1 MNQARG
7 DGTLQGK
14 VVMVTGANAG
24 MGKEIALSLA
34 GKGATLVMV
43 SRNAERGEAARA
55 DVQQKTGNQAVE
67 LVVADISSL
76 PSVRELAQQ
85 FQARH
90 AQLHVLVN
98 NAGVTLPKRLE
109 TADGLET
116 AMATNHFGPFLLT
129 NLLIPA
135 LKAGAPSRVVTV
147 SSAAHAMGKMDFD
160 DLQSS
165 RSYSEIRVYNQSK
178 LANVLFTYELARRLA
193 GTGVTANAVEPGFV
207 KTDMKVPFPYS
218 FFSFM
223 RGPVLEGA
231 KPTVFLAASPEVEG
245 VSGKFFSSKGV
256 AISSSKPSYDE
267 AAAKRLWDISAKLT
281 RLDGDDKTV
290 S

>member
-1 MNQARG
+1 MR
-7 DGTLQGK
+7 DGTLQGR
-14 VVMVTGANAG
+14 VAMVTGANSG
-24 MGKEIALSLA
+24 MGREIALALA

-55 DVQQKTGNQAVE
+55 DVQQRTGNQAVE
-67 LVVADISSL
+67 LLVADISSL
-76 PSVRELAQQ
+76 QSVRALAQQ

-98 NAGVTLPKRLE
+98 NAGVTLPKRSE

-135 LKAGAPSRVVTV
+135 LKAGSPSRVVTV
-147 SSAAHAMGKMDFD
+147 SSAAHSMGKMDFD
-160 DLQSS
+160 DLQSA
-165 RSYSEIRVYNQSK
+165 RGYSEIRVYNQSK

-207 KTDMKVPFPYS
+207 RTDMKVPFPYS

-223 RGPVLEGA
+223 RGPVLDGA
-231 KPTVFLAASPEVEG
+231 KPTVFLASSPEVEG

-256 AISSSKPSYDE
+256 AVSSSKLSYDE
-267 AAAKRLWDISAKLT
+267 AAAKRLWDMSAKLT
-281 RLDGDDKTV
+281 RLNGEDKAGQR
-290 S
+290 

>member
-1 MNQARG
+1 
-7 DGTLQGK
+7 
-14 VVMVTGANAG
+14 
-24 MGKEIALSLA
+24 
-34 GKGATLVMV
+34 
-43 SRNAERGEAARA
+43 
-55 DVQQKTGNQAVE
+55 
-67 LVVADISSL
+67 
-76 PSVRELAQQ
+76 
-85 FQARH
+85 
-90 AQLHVLVN
+90 
-98 NAGVTLPKRLE
+98 
-109 TADGLET
+109 
-116 AMATNHFGPFLLT
+116 LL
-129 NLLIPA
+129 PA

-147 SSAAHAMGKMDFD
+147 SSAAHSMGKMDFD

-281 RLDGDDKTV
+281 RLDGADKTV